1 MEELAEKTSPGNET
15 ESFFRTLVEMMP
27 QMVWTKDATGRND
40 YCNARFLE
48 YMNISRD
55 EFLDG
60 AWILAHPDDVARVKA
75 VWYTSAESGTSFETE
90 MRLRPKHAR
99 AYHWY
104 LVRAVPHRDASGTI
118 DKWFGTT
125 TDIDAQQR
133 AFAALDF
140 LANSSTRLAGVE
152 NVHSV
157 LDRLARASL
166 EGLADISIFDLEE
179 DGQFVRLALSSTN
192 VPQSHVEIV
201 NAFGAPKPGEGHPIA
216 RAMDTGE
223 TIHIAYVD
231 EAFVERAIAGPARQE
246 AWRILDIRS
255 IVCAPMV
262 IPGRVKGGLTLVR
275 LGSSVPFEASE
286 VRVVEEV
293 ARRAALAIDAIR
305 LGERDQRNA
314 RDLQA
319 FADMG
324 ESVTGAV
331 GLSDTLD
338 AAMRAI
344 VPGRADW
351 AFINLMDDRNE
362 LRLAAV
368 RHPDEVTSRSI
379 AAHVGTRYRGAD
391 GAESVTLEVLR
402 THSPVFCE
410 KTDYANAE
418 RVVNPPLLDA
428 IWRTGCE
435 SFVVV
440 PLFSGSA
447 VRGTVHLLMGSK
459 ERAFVRSDVEF
470 FQEFARRLAPAI
482 ANAELFERESRVA
495 RSFQKAA
502 LPAALPDVPGL
513 SFDAIYEAGKAEA
526 LVGGDWYDAFG
537 IADGRIVISIG
548 DVAGSGLS
556 AAVTMAS
563 VRQAIRGAANVLAD
577 PSVMLAAADR
587 ALEDAEDRFVTAF
600 VGVIDPAASSLAY
613 RSAGHPPPLLALR
626 DGRVIEL
633 MCDGTPLGLNVT
645 DPSPART
652 TEIPHGSLLVLYTD
666 GLIEATRDIL
676 DGENRLRA
684 VLRGVDVRT
693 ASRPAQH
700 IHDAVLVHGSRDDV
714 AILTIDVL

>member
-1 MEELAEKTSPGNET
+1 MEDLAEKTEPGSEG
-15 ESFFRTLVEMMP
+15 EAFFRTLIEMMP
-27 QMVWTKDATGRND
+27 QMVWTKDRNGRND

-48 YMNISRD
+48 NMNISRD

-60 AWILAHPDDVARVKA
+60 GWILAHPDDVARVKA
-75 VWYTSAESGTSFETE
+75 VWYTSAQAGVTFETE
-90 MRLRPKHAR
+90 MRLRPKHSS

-104 LVRAVPHRDASGTI
+104 LLRAVPHRDASGAI

-152 NVHSV
+152 SVHSV

-166 EGLADISIFDLEE
+166 EGLADVSIFDLEE
-179 DGQFVRLALSSTN
+179 DGRFVRLALTATN
-192 VPQSHVEIV
+192 VPQSSKEIV
-201 NAFGAPKPGEGHPIA
+201 NAFEAPKAGEAHPIA
-216 RAMDTGE
+216 RAMDTGN
-223 TIHIAYVD
+223 TIHISYVD
-231 EAFVERAIAGPARQE
+231 DAFVERAIENEARRE
-246 AWRILDIRS
+246 AWRVLDIRS

-262 IPGRVKGGLTLVR
+262 IPGRVSGALTLVR
-275 LGSSVPFEASE
+275 LGTSVPFEASE

-305 LGERDQRNA
+305 LGERDQRAA
-314 RDLQA
+314 RDLQS

-324 ESVTGAV
+324 ESVTEAV
-331 GLSDTLD
+331 GLSETLD

-344 VPGRADW
+344 VPERADW
-351 AFINLMDDRNE
+351 AFINLMDERNE

-368 RHPDEVTSRSI
+368 HHPEEATRQSI
-379 AAHVGTRYRGAD
+379 AVHVGTRYRGAD

-402 THSPVFCE
+402 THSPLFCA

-428 IWRTGCE
+428 IWRAGCE

-447 VRGTVHLLMGSK
+447 VRGTVHLLMDSQ
-459 ERAFVRSDVEF
+459 ERAFARSDVDF

-482 ANAELFERESRVA
+482 AHAELFERESRVA

-513 SFDAIYEAGKAEA
+513 TFDAIYEAGKTEA
-526 LVGGDWYDAFG
+526 LVGGDWYDAFVL
-537 IADGRIVISIG
+537 ADGRIAISIG

-577 PSVMLAAADR
+577 PSVMLGAADR
-587 ALEDAEDRFVTAF
+587 ALEDAEERFVTAF
-600 VGVIDPAASSLAY
+600 VGVFDPVASSIAY

-633 MCDGTPLGLNVT
+633 ACGGTPLGLNVT
-645 DPSPART
+645 DTSPVRT
-652 TEIPHGSLLVLYTD
+652 MTVPRGSLLVFYTD
-666 GLIEATRDIL
+666 GLIESTRNIL
-676 DGENRLRA
+676 DGEARLQA
-684 VLRGVDVRT
+684 VLREGAVRS
-693 ASRPAQH
+693 AGRPAQH
-700 IHDAVLVHGSRDDV
+700 IHDAVLVDGSRDDV
-714 AILTIDVL
+714 AILTIVVA